1 MQQNN
6 GVLRGKLSRGGWSF
20 SYERDGESFYSATVE
35 VERLSGVCDEVPII
49 ASSAVVDRDL
59 DWSSC
64 LTLVG
69 SFRSRN
75 KLVNG
80 KSSLQLYFFADSVG
94 YDETE
99 QTNLL
104 HIEGYICK
112 KPIYRL
118 TPFDREITDL
128 LVAVNRNTKKSDY
141 IPCIAWGRNASWA
154 QDLEVG
160 DRISIDG
167 RIQSRKFTKSGD
179 KEANTRVAYEVSI
192 SRISSI

>member
-6 GVLRGKLSRGGWSF
+6 GVLRGKLRQSGWSF
-20 SYERDGESFYSATVE
+20 SYERDGESFYSATAE
-35 VERLSGVCDEVPII
+35 VERLSGVRDEVPIL
-49 ASSAVVDRDL
+49 ASSAIVDRNL

-64 LTLVG
+64 LTFVG

-75 KLVNG
+75 VVVNG
-80 KSSLQLYFFADSVG
+80 KSSLQLYFFVDSVG
-94 YDETE
+94 SDEPK

-128 LVAVNRNTKKSDY
+128 LVAVNRNTRKSDY

-160 DRISIDG
+160 DRVSIDG
-167 RIQSRKFTKSGD
+167 RIQSRKFTKAGD
-179 KEANTRVAYEVSI
+179 KEANTRIAYEVSI